1 MTTSTQLVDT
11 IVGMNLSASMFCLI
25 VAVILLICCIF
36 CNRVYSGPQYI
47 FYSLMPGK

>member
-25 VAVILLICCIF
+25 VGMLAGIIF
-36 CNRVYSGPQYI
+36 SKTNDCEEEN
-47 FYSLMPGK
+47 K